1 MSITQ
6 IKKDLVRIRGAL
18 KPERPFENIIIY
30 DPVKGIPVLNSDETL
45 IFLPEDGRD
54 LTRIYLPDNGRDNN

>member
-6 IKKDLVRIRGAL
+6 IKRDLSGIRRAL
-18 KPERPFENIIIY
+18 KPGRPFENIIIY
-30 DPVKGIPVLNSDETL
+30 DPVKGIPELNSDETL

-54 LTRIYLPDNGRDNN
+54 LARIYLPDNGRDNN

>member
-6 IKKDLVRIRGAL
+6 IKRDLSGIRRAL
-18 KPERPFENIIIY
+18 KSGRPFENIIIY
-30 DPVKGIPVLNSDETL
+30 DPVKGIPELNSDETL

-54 LTRIYLPDNGRDNN
+54 CN